1 MIEAELPDGTV
12 LEFPEGTS
20 PSVVQAA
27 VKSRLGVST
36 PTPTPKKDQG
46 FSVGQQL
53 KNIAGG
59 AIRGAGSIGATILSP
74 IDAAARAAGIQNE
87 WIGRTDRREMLDA
100 GMREL
105 LGADP
110 ESLAYQA
117 GKIGTEVAG
126 TAGVGGTFAKAAQ
139 ATGAPQVL
147 VNALRTAGMSSGRA
161 SGVPAT
167 VAQRGV
173 DYGTRLG
180 AGALTGAAS
189 AGLVNPE
196 DAGTGAMIGG
206 ALPLAMSVARAGA
219 SGGRRIL
226 GTMTGAGDEP
236 LRVAYES
243 GKQGGQR
250 ADSFRQNMRG
260 QADMTQ
266 VLDDAR
272 ANLDVMKQN
281 RAADYRQ
288 NMASVT
294 NDKTVLDMTPIESSL
309 QNSINK
315 FTFKGQA
322 RNPQVLNALQDIGQ
336 QIQAWKQLDPAQF
349 HTPEG
354 LDALKQQIG
363 SVLESVP
370 YEKASV
376 RQAVGEVYNS
386 VKQQIEKQAPS
397 YAKAMKDYTEASELI
412 SEINRTLSLNPKA
425 SVDTAMRKLQSIMR
439 NNVNTNYGTRM
450 SLAQQLEQ
458 QGGTEIIPALA
469 GQALN
474 NWLPRGIQGATSPLA
489 SMGAAGVAGL
499 PAAAV
504 TAAASSPRLMGEAAY
519 YAGRADPIIEALRRG
534 LYLTAPVAGA
544 Q

>member
-12 LEFPEGTS
+12 LEFPEGTPS
-20 PSVVQAA
+20 SVVQAA
-27 VKSRLGVST
+27 VKSRLGVSA
-36 PTPTPKKDQG
+36 PAPKKDEG

-59 AIRGAGSIGATILSP
+59 AIRGAGSIGATILTP
-74 IDAAARAAGIQNE
+74 LDAAARAVGIQND

-126 TAGVGGTFAKAAQ
+126 TAGVGGAFAKAAQ
-139 ATGAPQVL
+139 ASGGPQVL
-147 VNALRTAGMSSGRA
+147 VNALRTAGMSSGRTP
-161 SGVPAT
+161 GVQQA
-167 VAQRGV
+167 VAQRAAA
-173 DYGTRLG
+173 YGTRLG

-206 ALPLAMSVARAGA
+206 ALPLAMSAARGGA
-219 SGGRRIL
+219 SGARRIV

-250 ADSFRQNMRG
+250 AEMFRQNMRG
-260 QADMTQ
+260 QVDMTQ

-281 RAADYRQ
+281 RAAQYRQ

-294 NDKTVLDMTPIESSL
+294 NDKTVLDMVPIESSL

-315 FTFKGQA
+315 FTFNGQP

-336 QIQAWKQLDPAQF
+336 QIQAWKQLDPVQF

-363 SVLESVP
+363 SVLESIP
-370 YEKASV
+370 YEKSSV

-397 YAKAMKDYTEASELI
+397 YAKAMGDYTEASELI
-412 SEINRTLSLNPKA
+412 SEINRTLSLNPRA

-450 SLAQQLEQ
+450 SLAQELEQ
-458 QGGTEIIPALA
+458 QGGREMIPALA

-474 NWLPRGIQGATSPLA
+474 NWLPRGIQGATGSLT
-489 SMGAAGVAGL
+489 SMGAAGLGGIPVGVA
-499 PAAAV
+499 

-519 YAGRADPIIEALRRG
+519 YAGKSDPIIEALRRG
-534 LYLTAPVAGA
+534 IYLTAPVAGA